1 MEDYQKFIQL
11 PFSTKMA
18 LVSFAIGT
26 LLFASYFIFQSNEE
40 LIYIGICCI
49 LLAILCNGIM
59 LFWLIHTF
67 ITEPENRKDTAIQIL
82 VLLANIP
89 IAILYTLIIINSISN
104 NSPF

>member
-1 MEDYQKFIQL
+1 MKDFKKFIQL

-18 LVSFAIGT
+18 LVSFVIGT
-26 LLFASYFIFQSNEE
+26 VLFASYFIFRNSEE
-40 LIYIGICCI
+40 LIYIGLCSI
-49 LLAILCNGIM
+49 LLAIFCNGIM

-67 ITEPENRKDTAIQIL
+67 ITEPEERKDAAIQIL

-89 IAILYTLIIINSISN
+89 IAVLYAFVIINTTIN